1 MRKYQ
6 KYKKSNLLG
15 IEDAPI
21 QWTEKRM
28 KHIAAKKRFAIVDGP
43 FGTQLKAD
51 EYTESGVPLI
61 RISDL
66 NWGGTIETE
75 ELKYISEEKSQELLR
90 SSITTDDIIIAK
102 TGATI
107 GKSVLNNKIEF
118 GIIASS
124 CLKISPN
131 KKEVEPWFLNYL
143 ISSKEAQELIILM
156 SGGST
161 RDTINTQPLAN
172 IKFYWPSLPE
182 QHAIVRFLDYKT
194 GQIDNFIANRQ
205 KQIELLKEQKAGI
218 INKAVTKGIDTNV
231 KMKDSGIEWIE
242 RIPENWSIWKLKY
255 LTKKISKGTTPS
267 TEGREIL
274 EAGEIRFLKAENIT
288 PEGIS
293 LLPEFFID
301 EETNQI
307 LKRSQLQKNDILFVI
322 AGATIGKAAIIT
334 DEFIP
339 SNTNQAVCFI
349 RLKKN
354 VLPELI
360 LNQLQASYIKNKMAV
375 ESVVAAQPNIS
386 MEKIGNFQIFLPPMH
401 EQVLLLKFVQ
411 EEANNFNTLISKYQK
426 QIELMQEYR
435 TSLISQA
442 VTGKIDVREWQPK
455 KQQEHEPTT

>member
-1 MRKYQ
+1 MKKYPL
-6 KYKKSNLLG
+6 YKETDVKGIPSIPKGWVINKIKFVSKTIAGGTPDTKNIQFWENGTIPWLPSGKVHDCNIYKEDADTFITELGLKGSAAKLIPANSILIALTGATCANIAHLHFVATANQSVVAMPGSKKIENRFLFYCLLG
-15 IEDAPI
+15 IREQI
-21 QWTEKRM
+21 
-28 KHIAAKKRFAIVDGP
+28 
-43 FGTQLKAD
+43 
-51 EYTESGVPLI
+51 LI
-61 RISDL
+61 
-66 NWGGTIETE
+66 N
-75 ELKYISEEKSQELLR
+75 
-90 SSITTDDIIIAK
+90 K
-102 TGATI
+102 TGGAQ
-107 GKSVLNNKIEF
+107 S
-118 GIIASS
+118 GINDGDI
-124 CLKISPN
+124 K
-131 KKEVEPWFLNYL
+131 
-143 ISSKEAQELIILM
+143 
-156 SGGST
+156 
-161 RDTINTQPLAN
+161 NTQIP
-172 IKFYWPSLPE
+172 YPSLPE
-182 QHAIVRFLDYKT
+182 QISIVRFLDYKT

-442 VTGKIDVREWQPK
+442 VTGKIDVREWHPK
-455 KQQEHEPTT
+455 KQRTE